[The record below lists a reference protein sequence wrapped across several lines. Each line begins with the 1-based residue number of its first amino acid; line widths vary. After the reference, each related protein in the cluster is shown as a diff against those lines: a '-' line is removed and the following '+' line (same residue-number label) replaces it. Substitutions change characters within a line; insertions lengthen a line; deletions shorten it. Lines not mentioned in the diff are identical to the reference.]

1 MIAEILSTG
10 DEIRSGALIDSN
22 SAHIAQKL
30 EQSGIEVVRHS
41 CVGDDIGTLVSI
53 MREIGDRADIA
64 VVTGGLGPTVD
75 DLSSEAAAK
84 AKGVELVLDSAALK
98 SIEAF
103 FKKRKRLFTSS
114 NKKQAILPK
123 GAKSIYNTV
132 GTAPGFILKIG
143 RCLFFFLPGVPFEMR
158 KMLSVNVLPEIE
170 NLQGKNK
177 RLCIVKTI
185 STFGLTESATGEQ
198 LADFVSRFPQIKLGL
213 RAKFPEIH
221 VKLYGYGDDKNF
233 LEQLIENAT
242 GWVLKKLGK
251 RVFSIDGASMENVI
265 GSLLCR
271 EKSSIAVAE
280 SCTGGLISN
289 WLTNVP
295 GSSEYFLF
303 SGVTY
308 SNEAKIKV
316 LGVSPDTI
324 MRYGA
329 VHEETAKEMAKGAL
343 GIVGASYGLSV
354 SGITGPGGGTEDK
367 PVGTVC
373 IGLATPDTVKG
384 HRFNFLF
391 DQRSMNKKIFAM
403 TALDLLR
410 RELLE
415 NL

>member
-41 CVGDDIGTLVSI
+41 CVGDDIDTLVSI
-53 MREIGDRADIA
+53 MREIGNRADIA

-158 KMLSVNVLPEIE
+158 KMLSVNVLPKIE

-233 LEQLIENAT
+233 LEHL
-242 GWVLKKLGK
+242 
-251 RVFSIDGASMENVI
+251 
-265 GSLLCR
+265 
-271 EKSSIAVAE
+271 
-280 SCTGGLISN
+280 
-289 WLTNVP
+289 
-295 GSSEYFLF
+295 
-303 SGVTY
+303 
-308 SNEAKIKV
+308 
-316 LGVSPDTI
+316 
-324 MRYGA
+324 
-329 VHEETAKEMAKGAL
+329 
-343 GIVGASYGLSV
+343 
-354 SGITGPGGGTEDK
+354 
-367 PVGTVC
+367 
-373 IGLATPDTVKG
+373 
-384 HRFNFLF
+384 
-391 DQRSMNKKIFAM
+391 
-403 TALDLLR
+403 
-410 RELLE
+410 
-415 NL
+415 